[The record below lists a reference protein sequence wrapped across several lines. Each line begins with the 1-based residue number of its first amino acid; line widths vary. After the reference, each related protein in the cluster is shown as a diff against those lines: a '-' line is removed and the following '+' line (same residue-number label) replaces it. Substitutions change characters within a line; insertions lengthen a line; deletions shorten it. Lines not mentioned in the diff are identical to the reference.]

1 MKLKLILLMVITLSM
16 ISCGGS
22 DKSKKEAPEAVKQ
35 EEKSEVSSADPMLNK
50 GIGPISSVT
59 LGEIDQALVTQGEV
73 VFKAKCTACHKI
85 SKKFV
90 GPALKGVTQRR
101 SPEWIMNMTLN
112 PEEMIQKDPI
122 AKQLLA
128 EANGAPMANQNI
140 TEEEARALLEYF
152 RTKN

>member
-1 MKLKLILLMVITLSM
+1 MGTAFAG
-16 ISCGGS
+16 ISCGGEA
-22 DKSKKEAPEAVKQ
+22 KKEVAPVN
-35 EEKSEVSSADPMLNK
+35 EEKKEVKTENVDPMSNK
-50 GIGPISSVT
+50 GIGPVSSVT
-59 LGEIDQALVTQGEV
+59 LGDIDQNMASEGEA

-101 SPEWIMNMTLN
+101 SGEWIMNMVMN

-122 AKQLLA
+122 AKQLLV
-128 EANGAPMANQNI
+128 EYNGAPMANQNI
-140 TEEEARALLEYF
+140 TEKEARALLEYF